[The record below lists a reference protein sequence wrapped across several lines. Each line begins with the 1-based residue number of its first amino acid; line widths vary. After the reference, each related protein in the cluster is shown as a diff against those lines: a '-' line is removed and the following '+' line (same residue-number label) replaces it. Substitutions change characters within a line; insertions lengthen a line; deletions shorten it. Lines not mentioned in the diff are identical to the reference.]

1 MSTESTSGSDTEATR
16 GTAPT
21 PSAPPKEPAADDDP
35 YSLWLLTRLFKS
47 RRKETDVDFP
57 LSPVFLRFAV
67 AAPIMLVGLPL
78 GALAIV
84 HLTGCCSNESLTS
97 FFTFWGSVLAGMLAL
112 FGMLIA
118 AVFVITAFRIDKSA
132 AAEARSAAEQ
142 TVTEFILKYRDELV
156 KQIDDWMDMVKSHKR
171 DTIAYMNDVK
181 KDAESAIKEIQA
193 QVDQKANETKDAMD
207 QAAQDVAAEKGAAVE
222 RIGTEFAEVERSA
235 QEAKAAIEAEV
246 AEVERL
252 AAEAGA
258 RLEGQQGQQGDES
271 SPDDTQG

>member
-1 MSTESTSGSDTEATR
+1 MTTIKWCFGN
-16 GTAPT
+16 
-21 PSAPPKEPAADDDP
+21 EP
-35 YSLWLLTRLFKS
+35 
-47 RRKETDVDFP
+47 
-57 LSPVFLRFAV
+57 
-67 AAPIMLVGLPL
+67 LVGLPL

-118 AVFVITAFRIDKSA
+118 AVFVITALRIDKSA
-132 AAEARSAAEQ
+132 EAEARSAAEEA
-142 TVTEFILKYRDELV
+142 VGEFILKYQEELV
-156 KQIDDWMDMVKSHKR
+156 KQIDQRMTNVNSHRR
-171 DTIAYMNDVK
+171 DTIAYMDDAK
-181 KDAESAIKEIQA
+181 KDAESAIKRTLAE
-193 QVDQKANETKDAMD
+193 VDQKAIETRGAMD
-207 QAAQDVAAEKGAAVE
+207 QAAQDVAAERAAAVE
-222 RIGTEFAEVERSA
+222 RIDSEVAGIERSA
-235 QEAKAAIEAEV
+235 EEAKAAIEAEV